1 MQLQKGK
8 QGKSVVFIMFKSF
21 IKHRITYEVHIVV
34 VQLTS
39 FCNHL
44 CRYDK
49 KKNFFSPICVL
60 FYFFLLNQSS
70 IK

>member
-8 QGKSVVFIMFKSF
+8 QEKSVVFIMFKSF

-49 KKNFFSPICVL
+49 KKTTFFAPICVL
-60 FYFFLLNQSS
+60 FYLFF
-70 IK
+70 IKPE

>member
-49 KKNFFSPICVL
+49 KKNIFFSNLCFVL
-60 FYFFLLNQSS
+60 FFF
-70 IK
+70 IKPE

>member
-8 QGKSVVFIMFKSF
+8 QEKSVVFIMFKSF

-49 KKNFFSPICVL
+49 KKKHFFSNLCFVL
-60 FYFFLLNQSS
+60 FFF
-70 IK
+70 IKPE

>member
-49 KKNFFSPICVL
+49 KKKT
-60 FYFFLLNQSS
+60 FFLQFVFCF
-70 IK
+70 IFFY

>member
-39 FCNHL
+39 FCNH
-44 CRYDK
+44 YVVMIK
-49 KKNFFSPICVL
+49 KKTFFLQFVFCFI
-60 FYFFLLNQSS
+60 FFLLNQSS